1 MVNMMEITTNR
12 KLDNNILTVIKDTL
26 EDSKQITILN
36 IFIEDDDVYGVYLN
50 SLEHSLSFLQVPEFT
65 IHTEIDGHYIT
76 FIELGFLLRSIYNEG
91 TLSLYNWLLHPAD
104 IECVTCPLYNDILEL
119 VQDNPPLNLTKM
131 VIINQ
136 FDDVINSN
144 DKQKILELV
153 QQLYDLRAINY
164 FDMELDN
171 QIDDMNDMIRIKNQ
185 LNAAKQTLQNI
196 KYDKISEK
204 KIHDINN
211 LYISLQRKI

>member
-1 MVNMMEITTNR
+1 MVDMMEITTNR

-26 EDSKQITILN
+26 EESKQITVLN

-50 SLEHSLSFLQVPEFT
+50 PLEHSLSFLQVPEFT

-76 FIELGFLLRSIYNEG
+76 FIELGFLLRSIYNEC

-104 IECVTCPLYNDILEL
+104 IECTTYPLYNDILEL
-119 VQDNPPLNLTKM
+119 VQNNPPLNLTKM

-153 QQLYDLRAINY
+153 QQLYDLRAIDY
-164 FDMELDN
+164 FDMEFDN

-211 LYISLQRKI
+211 LYILLQRKI